1 MAEPEPQAR
10 PFSYEEKSCLCLVI
24 CLKVCY
30 ANLTGKFRPTVIMP
44 KSPKFAKITGSVI
57 IPYGVTLEPH
67 ELEVAQILAKNG
79 SDVEFIPVRIIPTP
93 DIIYEGREW
102 EIKSPIGGSSRTLE
116 NNLRLALR
124 QSPNIIL
131 DLRRIKSSEANCL
144 RELRRQTQRIIRIK
158 KLLVI
163 TKQGKIVDI
172 L

>member
-1 MAEPEPQAR
+1 M
-10 PFSYEEKSCLCLVI
+10 
-24 CLKVCY
+24 
-30 ANLTGKFRPTVIMP
+30 
-44 KSPKFAKITGSVI
+44 
-57 IPYGVTLEPH
+57 
-67 ELEVAQILAKNG
+67 
-79 SDVEFIPVRIIPTP
+79 RIIPTP

-102 EIKSPIGGSSRTLE
+102 EIKSPIDGSSRTLE

-144 RELRRQTQRIIRIK
+144 RELRRQTQRINRIK